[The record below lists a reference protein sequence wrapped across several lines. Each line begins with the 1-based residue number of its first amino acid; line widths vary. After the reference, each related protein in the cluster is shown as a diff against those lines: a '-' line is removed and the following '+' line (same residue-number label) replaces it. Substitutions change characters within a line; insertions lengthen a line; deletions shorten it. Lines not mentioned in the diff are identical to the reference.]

1 MFLQMLMKQ
10 KRTGNKGGKMIFWIT
25 GTPGGLPKENADRIT
40 SAINTSF
47 LLFTSA
53 VCIQIRIHKLK
64 VHMKGLN
71 WRFPQ
76 SPVLEAW
83 FYHHSC

>member
-1 MFLQMLMKQ
+1 
-10 KRTGNKGGKMIFWIT
+10 MIFWIT

-71 WRFPQ
+71 
-76 SPVLEAW
+76 
-83 FYHHSC
+83 